1 VGAPDHRATPRWGA
15 DAHTPLEPMT
25 TIRRRTTPIYQ
36 RMLMAAGFAEVA
48 NNTWSDRMI
57 DVVVLWG
64 NEARVEERLWELLSF
79 RATEVLVSP
88 IAAGSNRTVSLDRT
102 MCLLGRTAQAVAKE

>member
-1 VGAPDHRATPRWGA
+1 
-15 DAHTPLEPMT
+15 MT

-64 NEARVEERLWELLSF
+64 NETRVEERLWELLSF

-102 MCLLGRTAQAVAKE
+102 MRLLGRTAQAVAKE